1 MSETATYLKVG
12 CTAIILSMI
21 EDEAL
26 IDPVIVSKP
35 VPAMRQVSYDLTL
48 SSLLQLQDGRK
59 MSAIDIQWSF
69 LESAQ
74 EYQQSHGL
82 ESVGIS
88 DGEQILDI
96 WERTLDGLS
105 RDPSSL
111 APTIDWVAKKRLI
124 DGFADRHGLG
134 TSDPRLKAIDLQYSD
149 MRPDKGLASKAGLV
163 RIVDEETVRL
173 AIENPPE
180 STRAY
185 FRGQCLKKWPESIA
199 AANWD
204 SMVFDIGDEPL
215 KRVEMNEPLKGTKEL
230 VGNIIDDAQS
240 PRDLLRM
247 LSG

>member
-1 MSETATYLKVG
+1 
-12 CTAIILSMI
+12 
-21 EDEAL
+21 
-26 IDPVIVSKP
+26 
-35 VPAMRQVSYDLTL
+35 
-48 SSLLQLQDGRK
+48 
-59 MSAIDIQWSF
+59 
-69 LESAQ
+69 
-74 EYQQSHGL
+74 
-82 ESVGIS
+82 
-88 DGEQILDI
+88 
-96 WERTLDGLS
+96 
-105 RDPSSL
+105 
-111 APTIDWVAKKRLI
+111 VAKKRLI
-124 DGFADRHGLG
+124 DGYADRHGLG

-149 MRPDKGLASKAGLV
+149 MRPDKGLASKVGLV

-230 VGNIIDDAQS
+230 VGDIIEVARS

-247 LSG
+247 LSS

>member
-1 MSETATYLKVG
+1 M
-12 CTAIILSMI
+12 
-21 EDEAL
+21 
-26 IDPVIVSKP
+26 
-35 VPAMRQVSYDLTL
+35 
-48 SSLLQLQDGRK
+48 
-59 MSAIDIQWSF
+59 
-69 LESAQ
+69 
-74 EYQQSHGL
+74 
-82 ESVGIS
+82 
-88 DGEQILDI
+88 
-96 WERTLDGLS
+96 
-105 RDPSSL
+105 
-111 APTIDWVAKKRLI
+111 AKKRLI